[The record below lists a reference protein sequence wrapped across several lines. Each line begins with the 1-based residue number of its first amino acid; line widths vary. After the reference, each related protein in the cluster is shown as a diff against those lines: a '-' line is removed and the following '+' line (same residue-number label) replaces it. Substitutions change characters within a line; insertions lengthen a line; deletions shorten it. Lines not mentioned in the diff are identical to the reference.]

1 MNLVGINRIEK
12 TNCFGDREDNSIVI
26 PLHCLRLVVTNPKLL
41 RSSSLSEVLGR
52 SNSCSFNLF
61 AVSISAVSIS
71 AIGVSTVVSTVPVS
85 VSIVTGVAVVTT
97 IVSSGG
103 ISLGFGI
110 SITFVEL
117 VDAISGSSSGDVL
130 VAGSNSWAVA
140 VVGTIRITISSIRI
154 AGIAVMASIQVCG
167 IGLGISLGLSISGT
181 LAVVVSISVS
191 AIGVS
196 TIVSTIVSTA
206 VTVSVS
212 VAGVAVVSTIVGSG
226 GIGISLGLGG
236 HDGEES
242 NGEKSEILHVY

>member
-1 MNLVGINRIEK
+1 VVGKGGITGIGESIES
-12 TNCFGDREDNSIVI
+12 TGTLGATVAVRHGGFSFSGTLAEVTISVSGIGI
-26 PLHCLRLVVTNPKLL
+26 AVV
-41 RSSSLSEVLGR
+41 SM
-52 SNSCSFNLF
+52 
-61 AVSISAVSIS
+61 VSISVS
-71 AIGVSTVVSTVPVS
+71 AISVVA
-85 VSIVTGVAVVTT
+85 GVAVVTT

-140 VVGTIRITISSIRI
+140 VVGTIRIAVSVGI

-181 LAVVVSISVS
+181 LAVAVSISVS
-191 AIGVS
+191 AIS
-196 TIVSTIVSTA
+196 TVVSTIVSTA

-212 VAGVAVVSTIVGSG
+212 VAGVSVVSTIVGSG

-242 NGEKSEILHVY
+242 NGEKSLQINEKLPN

>member
-1 MNLVGINRIEK
+1 VVGKGGITGIGESVESRD
-12 TNCFGDREDNSIVI
+12 TLGATVGVRHSGFSFSGT
-26 PLHCLRLVVTNPKLL
+26 LAVV
-41 RSSSLSEVLGR
+41 
-52 SNSCSFNLF
+52 
-61 AVSISAVSIS
+61 VSISTVSGIGIAVVSMVSIS
-71 AIGVSTVVSTVPVS
+71 VSAISVVA
-85 VSIVTGVAVVTT
+85 GVAVVTT

-140 VVGTIRITISSIRI
+140 VVGTIRITVSSIRI

-167 IGLGISLGLSISGT
+167 IGLGISLRLSISGT

-191 AIGVS
+191 AIS
-196 TIVSTIVSTA
+196 TVVSTIVSTA

-212 VAGVAVVSTIVGSG
+212 VAGVSVVSTIVGSG

>member
-1 MNLVGINRIEK
+1 VVGKGGITGIGESVESTGTLGATVGVRHGGFSFSG
-12 TNCFGDREDNSIVI
+12 TLAIV
-26 PLHCLRLVVTNPKLL
+26 
-41 RSSSLSEVLGR
+41 
-52 SNSCSFNLF
+52 
-61 AVSISAVSIS
+61 VSISVSGIGITVVSMVSIS
-71 AIGVSTVVSTVPVS
+71 VSAKAIVA
-85 VSIVTGVAVVTT
+85 GVAVVTA

-140 VVGTIRITISSIRI
+140 VVGTIGITVSVGV

-167 IGLGISLGLSISGT
+167 IGLGISLRLSISGT

-191 AIGVS
+191 AISTVVS
-196 TIVSTIVSTA
+196 TIVSTS
-206 VTVSVS
+206 VSVS
-212 VAGVAVVSTIVGSG
+212 ISVARVAVVSTIVGSG